1 MKKLVKYTTS
11 IIVLATSLG
20 WSSTIAAN
28 AEERDTPVTEIAKIS
43 SLTPEQKEAVNA
55 YVAQGREA
63 SAKEQN
69 LGEVST
75 QENKPMRTA
84 HASYYRGSALMWT
97 RDNVDFSYSDGQ
109 INWSSGYQ
117 EAGAIFPNIARNKGI
132 NRFDQTS
139 RQHSWRAHHT
149 IGAGIVTPWG
159 DVIVYTWDVTNRI
172 NVYGNGRWYAWAE
185 S

>member
-43 SLTPEQKEAVNA
+43 SLTPEQKEAINA

-63 SAKEQN
+63 SAKKEY
-69 LGEVST
+69 SSKT
-75 QENKPMRTA
+75 SPQETK
-84 HASYYRGSALMWT
+84 ASGSERAYLYRGSFLMWT
-97 RDNVDFSYSDGQ
+97 RDNVEFSYS
-109 INWSSGYQ
+109 NSEVTRSSGYQ
-117 EAGAIFPNIARNKGI
+117 ESGAVFPNFAENKGI
-132 NRFDQTS
+132 NRYDKISS
-139 RQHSWRAHHT
+139 RHSWRAKNTVGARVDGPIGNIT
-149 IGAGIVTPWG
+149 IYKSDFTHRI
-159 DVIVYTWDVTNRI
+159 DVYGSGGWYTWDI
-172 NVYGNGRWYAWAE
+172 